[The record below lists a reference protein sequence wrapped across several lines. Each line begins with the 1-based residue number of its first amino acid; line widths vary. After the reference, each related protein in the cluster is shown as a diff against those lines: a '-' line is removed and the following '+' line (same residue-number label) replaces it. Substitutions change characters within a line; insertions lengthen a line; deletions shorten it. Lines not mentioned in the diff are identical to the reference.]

1 MEKKIKI
8 VGIGGS
14 LGKNSTSLAALK
26 LALQGAAEAGAEI
39 ELLDMRTL
47 DLPFYSPDAEA
58 PESAQRLAESVYS
71 ADGLLWA
78 SPLYHGT
85 ISGSFKNAIDWLQLL
100 GDRDPAYLTDKVVG
114 LISTAG
120 GAHGVQAVNTMES
133 IVHALRGITVSRFM
147 PIPRAWQI
155 FAEAGKMNDPQLETQ
170 LKLLGAEVVELARR
184 VRRPAYISTAA
195 VPEDTSGVSLN

>member
-1 MEKKIKI
+1 MERKIRI

-14 LGKNSTSLAALK
+14 LSKNSTSLAALK
-26 LALQGAAEAGAEI
+26 LALQGAADAGAEV
-39 ELLDMRTL
+39 ELIDVGALN
-47 DLPFYSPDAEA
+47 LPFYSPEGEA
-58 PESAQRLAESVYS
+58 PEAAQRLAESVYQ

-100 GDRDPAYLTDKVVG
+100 GRREPAYLSDKVVG

-120 GAHGVQAVNTMES
+120 GAHGVQAVNTMQA
-133 IVHALRGITVSRFM
+133 IVHALRGISVSRFV
-147 PIPRAWQI
+147 PIPRAWQV
-155 FAEAGKMNDPQLETQ
+155 FGEAGAIKDAQFESQ

-184 VRRPAYISTAA
+184 VRHVPRAA
-195 VPEDTSGVSLN
+195 NGDSDAVSAVAI

>member
-1 MEKKIKI
+1 MERKIRI

-14 LGKNSTSLAALK
+14 LSKNSTSLAALK
-26 LALQGAAEAGAEI
+26 LALQGAADAGAEV
-39 ELLDMRTL
+39 ELIDVGALN
-47 DLPFYSPDAEA
+47 LPFYSPEGEA
-58 PESAQRLAESVYS
+58 PEAAQRLAESVYQ

-100 GDRDPAYLTDKVVG
+100 GRREPAYLSDKVVG

-120 GAHGVQAVNTMES
+120 GAHGVQAVNTMQA
-133 IVHALRGITVSRFM
+133 IVHALRGISVSRFV
-147 PIPRAWQI
+147 PISRAWQV
-155 FAEAGKMNDPQLETQ
+155 FGEAGAIKDAQFEGQ

-184 VRRPAYISTAA
+184 VRHVPRAA
-195 VPEDTSGVSLN
+195 NGDSDAVSAVAI